1 LNFNKCVLVIREL
14 LRRAPLALA
23 AAMLTLLILSSRPTA
38 DEHLV
43 AGVFRSGRVVDSD
56 FQVYEPSGSTLL
68 DWFVASWK
76 LGMLGWDSPVNLF
89 FTQVPASFFLNTFPS
104 LWGPL
109 LGTALSVA
117 TLVALHFIA
126 RFLGQRAPN
135 ANNLAILWLAL
146 NVALLY
152 LRFSDDRQFAFNLYP
167 LLGIRFGFYAVHPI
181 VVFALFL
188 AITDYNTSTD
198 HPQGGTSFVRKF
210 VFLSVLL
217 SFVSLWAFCF
227 LCSLLVISVV
237 LQVGRK
243 TISVSLRSFG
253 AVFLAGSIVFLG
265 FVPILKRGGLGIG
278 QSRSIRELSRI
289 FFTQLIDFEEAIQV
303 LLGPG
308 LVGFS
313 SGFGLVVFGKLSP
326 SLTRIPHLA
335 SCCFVFLLLA
345 WPLFSFLETVTY
357 RAYWHKTT
365 PGVFSFLASLVI
377 GVWAATVVSA
387 AWSRRQLVLRIVV
400 VAASLLGGALAPAE
414 RSLRSIDSFRRSW
427 DSGNYTASDSPIR
440 NEYGFNWANILLAYD
455 QSKLPDVFWE
465 DFIKFLDDS
474 GRLVPSMF
482 HPVKLE
488 KFCQD
493 AQGSDYV
500 MDYLRMEVELVFEV
514 REEAKAR
521 TYRSMMR
528 SGKNCESFFR
538 IVGSGEPESRLRVS
552 ILDTKHPTRMLG
564 QTFVYPVQT

>member
-1 LNFNKCVLVIREL
+1 MIREL

-23 AAMLTLLILSSRPTA
+23 AAMLSLLILSSRPTA

-56 FQVYEPSGSTLL
+56 MQVYEPSGLTLL

-76 LGMLGWDSPVNLF
+76 LGLLGWDSPVNLF
-89 FTQVPASFFLNTFPS
+89 FTQVPASFFLNTFPA

-109 LGTALSVA
+109 LGAALSVA
-117 TLVALHFIA
+117 TLVALRFIA
-126 RFLGQRAPN
+126 RFLGQRAPS

-146 NVALLY
+146 IVALLY

-188 AITDYNTSTD
+188 AITDYNLSTG
-198 HPQGGTSFVRKF
+198 HLQSGTRFVRKF
-210 VFLSVLL
+210 VVLSVLL

-227 LCSLLVISVV
+227 LCSLLVISGV

-243 TISVSLRSFG
+243 TISVTVRSFG
-253 AVFLAGSIVFLG
+253 AVFLAGGIVFLG

-278 QSRSIRELSRI
+278 QGTSVGELSRI
-289 FFTQLIDFEEAIQV
+289 FFTQLTDFEEAIQV

-313 SGFGLVVFGKLSP
+313 AGFGLVVFGKFSP

-335 SCCFVFLLLA
+335 SCCFAFLLLI
-345 WPLFSFLETVTY
+345 WPLFSVLETVTY

-365 PGVFSFLASLVI
+365 PGVFSFLASVVI
-377 GVWAATVVSA
+377 GVWAATAASA
-387 AWSRRQLVLRIVV
+387 AWSRRQLVLRVV
-400 VAASLLGGALAPAE
+400 VVLASLLGGALAPAE

-427 DSGNYTASDSPIR
+427 DSGKYTASDSPIR
-440 NEYGFNWANILLAYD
+440 NEYAFNWANILLAYD
-455 QSKLPDVFWE
+455 QSELPDAFWE
-465 DFIKFLDDS
+465 DFIRFLDDS
-474 GRLVPSMF
+474 GRLVPAAYQTST
-482 HPVKLE
+482 LE
-488 KFCQD
+488 KFCEV

-500 MDYLRMEVELVFEV
+500 MDYLRMELELVFEIG
-514 REEAKAR
+514 EEPKAR
-521 TYRSMMR
+521 TDRSMMR
-528 SGKNCESFFR
+528 SGTNCKSFFR
-538 IVGSGEPESRLRVS
+538 LVGSWEPEGRLRVS
-552 ILDTKHPTRMLG
+552 ILDAEQPTRMLG
-564 QTFVYPVQT
+564 QAFIYPGQT